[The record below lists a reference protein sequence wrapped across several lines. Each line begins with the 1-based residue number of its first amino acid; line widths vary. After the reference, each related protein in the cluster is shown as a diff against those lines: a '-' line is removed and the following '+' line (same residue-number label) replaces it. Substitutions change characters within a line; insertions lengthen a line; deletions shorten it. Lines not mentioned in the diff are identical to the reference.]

1 MEGTPAARPP
11 VPASQATMGGICLRI
26 SIKTKIVGSF
36 FLLACLTLAVT
47 VVAFLSQRSI
57 ESSKQELVDRSMPAV
72 VLGYRAAADFRGFT
86 QSVFAY
92 VAEGNR
98 ASRDDYHAY
107 VRAVREGLG
116 RLEGIADP
124 ALLPT
129 VRLVSQELEQLTTSL
144 TGVMEGRVRRQDLD
158 LYRLMAEAEEPQRAL
173 VTALD
178 QLLDAKNQAMD
189 QAIADARRS
198 RLLLY
203 TVAGGGLLG
212 AALINVLVVGTLVR
226 SILQVVTNS
235 RRMADGDLTV
245 DAVTIRSRDEL
256 QEMGQAFNTM
266 LANVRD
272 TIVQARTVVS
282 SVNGASAQ
290 LAKGAREAAEAS
302 EQVASSIQQVAD
314 GVSRQNGVTAKVSG
328 AMGQLQGAIEQITK
342 GAQEQ
347 AGSVHRLA
355 EMVEAMAA
363 TIGQVTDTL
372 ITLAG
377 EGERTNLA
385 ADQGSQA
392 VGQAVS
398 SMKAIR
404 EMVLATTERSSQ
416 LAGVSEKINEITEV
430 ITGIADQT
438 NLLALNAAIE
448 AARAGEHGRGFAVV
462 AEEVRRLAERS
473 ASSAREIGRLVAS
486 IQDSIGSVAVSTKQ
500 SLEMAD
506 AGTSRAHLATQAL
519 DQITRIASHNA
530 RELNAITQT
539 ARQLAATGTRA
550 VTEVQSVAA
559 VTEEN
564 AAAAQEMNASSDEV
578 LGSIGQLSQV
588 SAQNAAAAE
597 EVSAAVQE
605 TSAVTQEMAAS
616 ADELQRSAQALEQ
629 VVARFRVARA

>member
-1 MEGTPAARPP
+1 
-11 VPASQATMGGICLRI
+11 MG
-26 SIKTKIVGSF
+26 IKTKIVGSF
-36 FLLACLTLAVT
+36 LLLACLTLTVT

-57 ESSKQELVDRSMPAV
+57 ESSKLELVDQSMPMV
-72 VLGYRAAADFRGFT
+72 VLGYRAAADFRGLT
-86 QSVFAY
+86 KSVYAY
-92 VAEGNR
+92 VTEGDR
-98 ASRDDYHAY
+98 AFRNDYHGY
-107 VRAVREGLG
+107 LRALREGLG
-116 RLEGIADP
+116 QLEGMADQ

-129 VRLVSQELEQLTTSL
+129 VRLVAQKIEQLNTSL
-144 TGVMEGRVRRQDLD
+144 AGLMEGRVRRQDLD
-158 LYRLMAEAEEPQRAL
+158 LDRLMAEAEEPQRAL
-173 VTALD
+173 ISALD
-178 QLLDAKNQAMD
+178 QLLAAKNEVMD
-189 QAIADARRS
+189 QAVASARRS

-203 TVAGGGLLG
+203 GVAGSGLIGVALVNFLVVGGLLRG
-212 AALINVLVVGTLVR
+212 IM
-226 SILQVVTNS
+226 QVVVSS
-235 RRMADGDLTV
+235 RRMADGDLTGDEV
-245 DAVTIRSRDEL
+245 AIRSRDEL
-256 QEMGQAFNTM
+256 QEMGQAFNQM
-266 LANVRD
+266 LLHVRD
-272 TIVQARTVVS
+272 TIVQARAVVA

-302 EQVASSIQQVAD
+302 EQVAGSIQQVAD
-314 GVSRQNGVTAKVSG
+314 GVSRQNGVTAKVSS
-328 AMGQLQGAIEQITK
+328 AMGQLQGAVEQITK

-363 TIGQVTDTL
+363 TIGQVVETL
-372 ITLAG
+372 IVVAG
-377 EGERTNLA
+377 EGQRTKEA
-385 ADQGSQA
+385 AEQGSQA

-473 ASSAREIGRLVAS
+473 ASSAREIGRLVAT
-486 IQDSIGSVAVSTKQ
+486 IQDSIGSVAISTKQ

-506 AGTSRAHLATQAL
+506 AGTGRAHLATEAL
-519 DQITRIASHNA
+519 DQITRIASQNA

-539 ARQLAATGTRA
+539 ARQLAATGTQA
-550 VTEVQSVAA
+550 VSEVQGVAA

-564 AAAAQEMNASSDEV
+564 AAAAQEMNASSEEV
-578 LGSIGQLSQV
+578 LGSMSQLAQV
-588 SAQNAAAAE
+588 SSQNAAAAE

-605 TSAVTQEMAAS
+605 TSAVTEEMAAS

-629 VVARFRVARA
+629 VIARFRVARA